1 MKQLLLYFFTLASF
15 TSYSQEN
22 SNDIE
27 EIKSVIIEETKEN
40 GKLDFFTPIK
50 GKEYDG
56 YQVKPG
62 LYASNREMALYN
74 WAKAVKDLGVN
85 DLEELY
91 ILYAEARNK
100 EITTM
105 EKDLLKMGFNKE
117 LE

>member
-1 MKQLLLYFFTLASF
+1 MKQLLLYLFILASF
-15 TSYSQEN
+15 SSYSQEN
-22 SNDIE
+22 SQ
-27 EIKSVIIEETKEN
+27 EIKSIIIEETKEN

-56 YQVKPG
+56 YQVKRG

-117 LE
+117 LD

>member
-1 MKQLLLYFFTLASF
+1 MKQLLLYLFILASF

-22 SNDIE
+22 SK
-27 EIKSVIIEETKEN
+27 EIKSIIIEETKEN

-117 LE
+117 LD